1 MTDKTKNPIL
11 PFTPSTIE
19 TIDYALFDWL
29 NKTMDVF
36 CTTNEGW
43 KKVPCIWVTGE
54 RSGQR
59 ANRIRTRGGMLT
71 FPMITIERS
80 AVTKDPT
87 RKGYFWGNIDPIS
100 KTKGGSITIS
110 RRIQQDKTANFLNAT
125 SARKTGANN
134 NIGNGQINFPS
145 KQENKKIVYET
156 LTVPM
161 PVYLDMTYTINVQTE
176 YQQQMNEILQPFMTT
191 TGAINYFIARKD
203 GHSYECFIQAD
214 FAPSNNLADMGED
227 RRVFITSI
235 SVKTLGYVVGGGEN
249 QETPNISI
257 RENAVEVRIPREH
270 VIFED
275 EPDYPAVMGVPG
287 KYRS

>member
-1 MTDKTKNPIL
+1 MSTPIENPIL
-11 PFTPSTIE
+11 PFKPSTLE
-19 TIDYALFDWL
+19 TIDYAMFEWL
-29 NKTMDVF
+29 NETMGVF
-36 CTTNEGW
+36 CSTNDGW

-59 ANRIRTRGGMLT
+59 ANAVRTRAGMLS

-80 AVTKDPT
+80 AVNKDPT

-100 KTKGGSITIS
+100 KTKGGSITIA
-110 RRIQQDKTANFLNAT
+110 RRIQQEKTANFLNAS
-125 SARKTGANN
+125 SARKRGADN

-145 KQENKKIVYET
+145 KSKNKKIVYET

-161 PVYLDMTYTINVQTE
+161 PVYLDMTYTINIQTE
-176 YQQQMNEILQPFMTT
+176 YQQQMNEIIQPFATT
-191 TGAINYFIARKD
+191 TGGINYFIAMKD
-203 GHSYECFIQAD
+203 GHSYECFMQSD
-214 FAPSNNLADMGED
+214 FAPSNNIADMGDD

-235 SVKTLGYVVGGGEN
+235 SIKTLGYVIGGDKN
-249 QETPNISI
+249 QETPEVAV

-270 VIFED
+270 VMLGD
-275 EPDYPAVMGVPG
+275 EPDWPPVDGEPG

>member
-1 MTDKTKNPIL
+1 MTIETKSPIL

-29 NKTMDVF
+29 NETMDLF
-36 CTTNEGW
+36 CSTNEGW

-59 ANRIRTRGGMLT
+59 ANRIRTRAGMLT

-80 AVTKDPT
+80 SVVKDPT
-87 RKGYFWGNIDPIS
+87 KKGYFWGNIDPIS
-100 KTKGGSITIS
+100 DIKGGSITIT
-110 RRIQQDKTANFLNAT
+110 RRIQQNKTANFLNAS
-125 SARKTGANN
+125 SARKKGAQN
-134 NIGNGQINFPS
+134 NIGTGQINFPS
-145 KQENKKIVYET
+145 KSKNKKIVYET
-156 LTVPM
+156 LTIPM
-161 PVYLDMTYTINVQTE
+161 PVYLDMIYTINVQTE
-176 YQQQMNEILQPFMTT
+176 YQQQMNEILQPFMTK
-191 TGAINYFIARKD
+191 TGGINYFIANKD
-203 GHSYECFIQAD
+203 GHFYECFIQSD
-214 FAPSNNLADMGED
+214 FASSNNVADMGED

-235 SVKTLGYVVGGGEN
+235 SIKTLGYVVGGDKN
-249 QETPNISI
+249 QETPNIAI

-275 EPDYPAVMGVPG
+275 EPDYPPTGGVPG